1 MNTDKIERINK
12 MMKFTLYPNDE
23 LQFKIKQRWD
33 FSAPEVLII
42 NSYCYRQIKYIIA
55 SININKPAPTTS
67 WDRIMFLEIKKNKGT
82 VVYEVEDMKLNF
94 QGHGENLKVIS
105 IEVSVDENT
114 DRAKVKVNIEKV
126 PSLVEKIQTTF
137 ACMTSGITKKIEEQK
152 SRKFQKELDDKK
164 LIEEIIK
171 NKAKEIITED

>member
-1 MNTDKIERINK
+1 
-12 MMKFTLYPNDE
+12 MKFTLLSNDE

-55 SININKPAPTTS
+55 SININKPSPTTS
-67 WDRIMFLEIKKNKGT
+67 WDRLMFLEIKKDKGT
-82 VVYEVEDMKLNF
+82 VIYEVEDMQLNF
-94 QGHGENLKVIS
+94 QGKGENLKVIS

-114 DRAKVKVNIEKV
+114 DRVKVNIEKV

-171 NKAKEIITED
+171 NKAKETITED

>member
-1 MNTDKIERINK
+1 
-12 MMKFTLYPNDE
+12 MKFTLLSNDE

-55 SININKPAPTTS
+55 SININKPTPTTS

-82 VVYEVEDMKLNF
+82 VVYEVEDMQLDF
-94 QGHGENLKVIS
+94 QGQGENLKVIS

-114 DRAKVKVNIEKV
+114 DRAEVKVNIEKA
-126 PSLVEKIQTTF
+126 PSFVEKIQSLYTY
-137 ACMTSGITKKIEEQK
+137 MTSGITKKIEEQK
-152 SRKFQKELDDKK
+152 NKKLQKELDDKK

-171 NKAKEIITED
+171 NKAKETITED

>member
-1 MNTDKIERINK
+1 
-12 MMKFTLYPNDE
+12 MKFTLLSNDE

-42 NSYCYRQIKYIIA
+42 NSYCYRQIKYLIA
-55 SININKPAPTTS
+55 SININKPTPTTS

-82 VVYEVEDMKLNF
+82 VVYEVEDMQLNF
-94 QGHGENLKVIS
+94 QGQGENLKVIS

-114 DRAKVKVNIEKV
+114 DRAIVKVNIEKV

-137 ACMTSGITKKIEEQK
+137 ACMTSGISKKLSEQK
-152 SRKFQKELDDKK
+152 SKNIAKELEDKK
-164 LIEEIIK
+164 LIEEIIEQ
-171 NKAKEIITED
+171 KAKETITDEY

>member
-1 MNTDKIERINK
+1 
-12 MMKFTLYPNDE
+12 MKFTLLSNDK

-55 SININKPAPTTS
+55 SININKPASTTS

-94 QGHGENLKVIS
+94 QGQGENLKVIS

-126 PSLVEKIQTTF
+126 PSFVERIQSLYTY
-137 ACMTSGITKKIEEQK
+137 MTSGITKKIEEQK
-152 SRKFQKELDDKK
+152 RRKFQKELEDKK

-171 NKAKEIITED
+171 NKSKETITED

>member
-1 MNTDKIERINK
+1 
-12 MMKFTLYPNDE
+12 MKFTLLSNDE
-23 LQFKIKQRWD
+23 LQFKIKQRWA
-33 FSAPEVLII
+33 FSAPEVLVI

-55 SININKPAPTTS
+55 SININKPTPTTL

-82 VVYEVEDMKLNF
+82 IIYEVEDVQLNF
-94 QGHGENLKVIS
+94 QGQGENLKVIS

-137 ACMTSGITKKIEEQK
+137 AYMTSGITKKIEEQK
-152 SRKFQKELDDKK
+152 SRKFQKELEDKK
-164 LIEEIIK
+164 LIEEIIEQ
-171 NKAKEIITED
+171 KAKETITNEY

>member
-1 MNTDKIERINK
+1 
-12 MMKFTLYPNDE
+12 MKFTLYPNDE
-23 LQFKIKQRWD
+23 LKFKIKQRWD
-33 FSAPEVLII
+33 FSVPEILVID
-42 NSYCYRQIKYIIA
+42 SWCYKQIKYLIA
-55 SININKPAPTTS
+55 SIKNYNPTRNTY
-67 WDRIMFLEIKKNKGT
+67 WDRVMFLEIKKGTGLEIKKGT
-82 VVYEVEDMKLNF
+82 GTIIYEVEDVQLNF
-94 QGHGENLKVIS
+94 QGQGENLKVIS

-171 NKAKEIITED
+171 QKAKETITDEY

>member
-1 MNTDKIERINK
+1 
-12 MMKFTLYPNDE
+12 MKFTLYPNDE

-42 NSYCYRQIKYIIA
+42 NSWCYRQIKYLIA
-55 SININKPAPTTS
+55 SIKNYNPTRNTY
-67 WDRIMFLEIKKNKGT
+67 WDRLVFLEIKKGSGT
-82 VVYEVEDMKLNF
+82 IIYEVEDMQLDF
-94 QGHGENLKVIS
+94 QGQGENLKVIS

-114 DRAKVKVNIEKV
+114 DRAEVKVNIEKV
-126 PSLVEKIQTTF
+126 PSLVERLQSIF
-137 ACMTSGITKKIEEQK
+137 AYMTSGITKKIEKQK

-171 NKAKEIITED
+171 NKAKERITED

>member
-1 MNTDKIERINK
+1 
-12 MMKFTLYPNDE
+12 MKFTLLSNDE

-33 FSAPEVLII
+33 FSVPEILVMD
-42 NSYCYRQIKYIIA
+42 SWCYKQIKYLIA
-55 SININKPAPTTS
+55 SIKNYNPTRNTY
-67 WDRIMFLEIKKNKGT
+67 WNRLMFLEIKKGT
-82 VVYEVEDMKLNF
+82 GTIIYEVEDVQLNF
-94 QGHGENLKVIS
+94 RGLGENLKVIS

-114 DRAKVKVNIEKV
+114 DRAKVEVNIEKI

-137 ACMTSGITKKIEEQK
+137 AHITSGITKKIEEQK

-171 NKAKEIITED
+171 NKAKETITED